1 VVWRCWSKQGSRRPA
16 SRRHSPS
23 ARYWRLRSSFGPR
36 RSFRL
41 EATAPLAVVIACPR
55 SRRADCGRL
64 DARRVDVLLSGSM
77 VTTERYVRRR
87 GNGRPLR
94 AQAPRTRSSPPPR
107 AGRRQVLRRKCEAA
121 ARPECAGSR
130 RKTVVLIST
139 SGCTP
144 PVEPTTLRP
153 TNRSTASMSGW
164 RRASSS
170 TCLCCITA
178 PVLPYARSVRSP
190 FVKPP
195 WSTQTTRSSPMY
207 VRALRGP
214 CPMCSLC
221 RRTIEREISQSSSA
235 RSGRDEAGCTL
246 PAFVEVGTRPDTDGT
261 IAQ

>member
-1 VVWRCWSKQGSRRPA
+1 LTRSTSCSGLSMATALVVRASALLPPRGDGAVGGGYCMPAQSTGGLRPA
-16 SRRHSPS
+16 GCATRGRPPVRIDGHDRTLRPKKGERTPSAGPSPS
-23 ARYWRLRSSFGPR
+23 HS
-36 RSFRL
+36 L
-41 EATAPLAVVIACPR
+41 EVPH
-55 SRRADCGRL
+55 
-64 DARRVDVLLSGSM
+64 
-77 VTTERYVRRR
+77 
-87 GNGRPLR
+87 
-94 AQAPRTRSSPPPR
+94 R
-107 AGRRQVLRRKCEAA
+107 AGRRQVLRSKRDAA